1 MMHPAYARERGDS
14 FREKRLA
21 LSDPPAARG
30 PTADRYKVKSRPPKL
45 QGIGADA
52 VVDYTAPDWR
62 DALKDATAGHGPDV
76 IFDPVGGEV
85 SLQAFRSI
93 AWNGRHVVV
102 GFAAG
107 QIPALPFNLPL
118 LLSVPPT

>member
-1 MMHPAYARERGDS
+1 M
-14 FREKRLA
+14 
-21 LSDPPAARG
+21 
-30 PTADRYKVKSRPPKL
+30 
-45 QGIGADA
+45 
-52 VVDYTAPDWR
+52 
-62 DALKDATAGHGPDV
+62 

-118 LLSVPPT
+118 LKGGLLIGVDAAQIARRERGQGRVITQLSAWLNDGP